1 MVNVDRN
8 LLSQEVPMALCPVVA
23 NQCPKNSDLSDYKN
37 GFEGFHKC
45 LINLVGDTNATG
57 AGPLFYVLK
66 QGMGSFNVAI

>member
-1 MVNVDRN
+1 
-8 LLSQEVPMALCPVVA
+8 MALCPVVA

-66 QGMGSFNVAI
+66 QGMG